1 MDTTH
6 DADINTGK
14 VDATFEERKRDH
26 LEHALHPGVQATE
39 LRDID
44 SLTLQHEALP
54 DLDFSEVV
62 TDSDFFGRP
71 SAVPLFIS
79 SMTAGHAGSL
89 ALNQLLAQSAQ
100 DLGWAM
106 GVGSQRRQLF
116 DGTARAEWRELR
128 KAAPEA
134 ILFGNLGIAQLIETT
149 GEQVQELADSIEA
162 TAFFVHLN
170 PLQECLQREG
180 TPDFK
185 GGLKAIEKLCAALEI
200 PVIIKETG
208 CGFGPQTLARLKAT
222 GVAAIDVSGAGGTHW
237 GRVEGAR
244 NGPVEGARGSRTEGA
259 QEGRDDLYHQAAKT
273 YGRWGIGT
281 VESLHHA
288 LKLGMGTA
296 NGGLPLWASGG
307 VRNGLDA
314 AKLIAFGADKVGF
327 AQAALATA
335 VQGEGPLHA
344 WMQRMEFELRIAL
357 FCTGAK
363 NPQELQNKKVCT
375 WNSRT

>member
-6 DADINTGK
+6 DAEVSTGK
-14 VDATFEERKRDH
+14 VDATFEARKRDH

-79 SMTAGHAGSL
+79 SMTAGHEGSL

-116 DGTARAEWRELR
+116 DRAAHAEWRELR
-128 KAAPEA
+128 QAAPEA
-134 ILFGNLGIAQLIETT
+134 ILFGNLGIAQLIETPV
-149 GEQVQELADSIEA
+149 EQVQELADSIEA

-185 GGLKAIEKLCAALEI
+185 GGLKAIERLCAALEI

-208 CGFGPQTLARLKAT
+208 CGFSAPTIARLRST
-222 GVAAIDVSGAGGTHW
+222 GIAAIDVAGAGGTHW

-244 NGPVEGARGSRTEGA
+244 NKGAEGARSSGA
-259 QEGRDDLYHQAAKT
+259 ESAQGDLYYEAAKT

-281 VESLHHA
+281 VESLQHA
-288 LKLGMGTA
+288 LRLGLGVS

-314 AKLIAFGADKVGF
+314 AKLIACGADRVGF
-327 AQAALATA
+327 AQAALARA
-335 VQGEGPLHA
+335 VEGEGPLHA
-344 WMQRMEFELRIAL
+344 WMQRVEFELRIAL
-357 FCTGAK
+357 FCTGTK